1 MDAMDDLELLGEY
14 KNRHSEAAFT
24 TLVERHA
31 GLVYSAALRQ
41 VRDPHL
47 AEEVT
52 QAVFIILARKAHT
65 IRRGASLCGWLYRTA
80 RFTACDAL
88 KTQFRRQ
95 KREQEAAQ
103 MQTTATNDPG
113 WEELAPLLDDAM
125 AQLREKDRNAVLLR
139 YFRNMSLAEVGET
152 LGVTPDSARMRVARA
167 LDKLRCLLT
176 RRGVMMSAT
185 GVAGLLSA
193 NAVQAA
199 PSGLLTSAATL
210 A

>member
-1 MDAMDDLELLGEY
+1 MNAMGDLDLLAEY
-14 KNRHSEAAFT
+14 VKRRSEVDFT
-24 TLVERHA
+24 TLVERHG

-41 VRDPHL
+41 VRDPRL

-88 KTQFRRQ
+88 KRQFRRQ

-113 WEELAPLLDDAM
+113 WEEVAPLLDEAM
-125 AQLREKDRNAVLLR
+125 AELPEKDRNAVLLR
-139 YFRNMSLAEVGET
+139 YFQNMSLVEVGDV

-167 LDKLRCLLT
+167 LEKLRSLLM
-176 RRGVMMSAT
+176 RRG
-185 GVAGLLSA
+185 
-193 NAVQAA
+193 
-199 PSGLLTSAATL
+199 
-210 A
+210 